1 MSTASYISII
11 ERYHEYRDSIHEL
24 MASMLNSLG
33 EERILEDKQAQ
44 CRAME
49 RLSEAYPFVEM
60 LFVLDGNGI
69 QISDNITITSKH
81 PCAYSGSGRDRS
93 QRPYF
98 RMARNST
105 GVVVTEPF
113 LSSTNRKLC
122 IAAAVRWPH
131 PDDHGDNYLV
141 LEVDVAGVVEFLMG
155 DGPRRKF
162 QPLFKGI
169 YSTIVAGLFAVVGV
183 LLFSAGSE
191 LYALLA
197 GKIEGGDQHLK
208 PFSVIIFLTLALA
221 VFDLG
226 KTTLEEEVLMHKD
239 IFRHSSTRRT
249 ITRFIAAILIAVS
262 IEALLLMFK
271 SALGDHGMLVPAV
284 WMMVAAVGLLIG
296 LGIYV
301 YLGARAEALLL
312 SIRWPGKKGEVA
324 VSKHHSTTTGEA
336 RSSVVSSPT

>member
-11 ERYHEYRDSIHEL
+11 ERYHEYRGAIHEL

-44 CRAME
+44 CQAME
-49 RLSEAYPFVEM
+49 RLSEAYPFAEM
-60 LFVLDGNGI
+60 LFVLDAQGV
-69 QISDNITITSKH
+69 QSSDNITTSSKH
-81 PCAYSGSGRDRS
+81 PNAYSGKGRDRS

-98 RMARNST
+98 RMARASS

-122 IAAAVRWPH
+122 IAAAVRWPN
-131 PDDHGDNYLV
+131 PEGKGDDYLI

-162 QPLFKGI
+162 QPMFKWI
-169 YSTIVAGLFAVVGV
+169 YSTIVVGLFAVVGV
-183 LLFSAGSE
+183 LLFSAWSE
-191 LYALLA
+191 LYTLLM
-197 GKIEGGDQHLK
+197 GRIEGGDQHLK

-271 SALGDHGMLVPAV
+271 SALGNTTTLIPAV
-284 WMMVAAVGLLIG
+284 WMMIAAVGLLIG
-296 LGIYV
+296 LGVYV

-312 SIRWPGKKGEVA
+312 SIRRLGEE
-324 VSKHHSTTTGEA
+324 G
-336 RSSVVSSPT
+336 SSHAQR